1 MSPVTNATPP
11 NDTPSPS
18 ARPRVFVVRRLPAPN
33 EDALRASFDADLNS
47 TDETYSLDRLIDAA
61 RLSDAIV
68 PTVVDDVPAAVF
80 DAPGRRVRIVAN
92 FGVGFDRI
100 DLEAARRNGVVVTNT
115 PGALTEDTA
124 DVAIMLLL
132 AAARRASEGERQLR
146 RGEWEGWR
154 PTHMLGTRVNGA
166 TLGIVGFGRIGGAVA
181 RRAHRGFGMRVLYVN
196 PRPPDARAV
205 LDASAEQAASLEELL
220 ARSDFVSLHAP
231 SRPDTHHLID
241 AVRIARMR
249 PGAILVNTARG
260 DLVDESALADAL
272 ERGHPAAAGL
282 DVFER
287 EPQVSPRLLA
297 LSNIVLLPH
306 LGSATTASRVAMGER
321 MLMNLHAFFRGQSPP
336 DRIA

>member
-1 MSPVTNATPP
+1 
-11 NDTPSPS
+11 
-18 ARPRVFVVRRLPAPN
+18 VFVVRRLPAPN
-33 EDALRASFDADLNS
+33 EAALRASYDAHLNP
-47 TDETYSLDRLIDAA
+47 TDETYSLDRLVDAA
-61 RLSDAIV
+61 RAYDAIV
-68 PTVVDDVPAAVF
+68 PTVVDDVPSAIF

-124 DVAIMLLL
+124 DVAMMLLL

-146 RGEWEGWR
+146 GGEWEGWR
-154 PTHMLGTRVNGA
+154 PTHLLGTRVNGA

-196 PRPPDARAV
+196 PRPPDPRAV
-205 LDASAEQAASLEELL
+205 LDARADEVTSLEELL
-220 ARSDFVSLHAP
+220 AQSDFVSLHAP
-231 SRPDTHHLID
+231 SRPDTRHMID
-241 AVRIARMR
+241 AARIARMR

-272 ERGHPAAAGL
+272 ERGHLAAAGL

-287 EPQVSPRLLA
+287 EPQVSPRLLS
-297 LSNIVLLPH
+297 LSNVVLLPH

-321 MLMNLHAFFRGQSPP
+321 MLMNLDAFFRGQSPP

>member
-1 MSPVTNATPP
+1 MSPVTNTASP
-11 NDTPSPS
+11 NDNLSPS

-33 EDALRASFDADLNS
+33 EAALRASYDAHLNP
-47 TDETYSLDRLIDAA
+47 TDETYSLDRLVDAA
-61 RLSDAIV
+61 RAYDAIV
-68 PTVVDDVPAAVF
+68 PTVVDDVPAAIF

-124 DVAIMLLL
+124 DVAMMLLL

-146 RGEWEGWR
+146 GGEWEGWR
-154 PTHMLGTRVNGA
+154 PTHLLGTRVNGA

-196 PRPPDARAV
+196 PRPPDPRAV
-205 LDASAEQAASLEELL
+205 LEASADEVTSLEELL
-220 ARSDFVSLHAP
+220 AQSDFVSLHAP
-231 SRPDTHHLID
+231 SRPDTRHMID
-241 AVRIARMR
+241 AARIARMR

-272 ERGHPAAAGL
+272 ERGHLAAAGL
-282 DVFER
+282 DVFEH
-287 EPQVSPRLLA
+287 EPQVSPRLLS
-297 LSNIVLLPH
+297 LSNVVLLPH
-306 LGSATTASRVAMGER
+306 LGCATTPSRVAMGER
-321 MLMNLHAFFRGQSPP
+321 MLMNLDAFFRGQSPP